1 MEVKVSSVVNIEDT
15 GVLVVLGESGGLNV
29 DIIEAKVEPC
39 IVDDDVNFVNDE
51 DKEVVEE
58 ECIKVDCEVLF
69 NDRAVLLV
77 ECTKRI
83 FDCMRM
89 MQSTFSI

>member
-1 MEVKVSSVVNIEDT
+1 MNIEDT
-15 GVLVVLGESGGLNV
+15 GVLVVLGESEGLNV
-29 DIIEAKVEPC
+29 DIVEAKVELC

-58 ECIKVDCEVLF
+58 ECIKVHCEVLF

-83 FDCMRM
+83 FNCILRM
-89 MQSTFSI
+89 MQSTFPIYNLFT